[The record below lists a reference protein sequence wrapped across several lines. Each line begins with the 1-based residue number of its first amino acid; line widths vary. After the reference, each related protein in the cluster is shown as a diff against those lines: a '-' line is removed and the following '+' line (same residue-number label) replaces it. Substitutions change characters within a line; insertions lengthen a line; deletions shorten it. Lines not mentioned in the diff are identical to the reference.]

1 MSPGMAR
8 LVSVWFEDMK
18 ECSISFVT
26 PTVHSS
32 RTENR
37 FVEQGMPFT
46 ADCLENSDHL
56 FSSNP
61 PLSSVPLH
69 RHQMQLSPI

>member
-8 LVSVWFEDMK
+8 LVSVRFEEM
-18 ECSISFVT
+18 EEHISLVT

-32 RTENR
+32 RTENW

-46 ADCLENSDHL
+46 ADCLENPNHP
-56 FSSNP
+56 FPSSP
-61 PLSSVPLH
+61 SPSSALLH
-69 RHQMQLSPI
+69 RHQVQLPPI